1 MTGKWTYIESKTLAQ
16 TIAFDENTGWLFC
29 KDGTRY
35 SPAELRIIASGAGA
49 DIELPPVVH
58 AVKKIFGGEI
68 TDKGSRPRAKYAMPG
83 NRKE

>member
-1 MTGKWTYIESKTLAQ
+1 MTGNWTYIESETLAQ
-16 TIAFDENTGWLFC
+16 TIAFDLNTGWLFC

-35 SPAELRIIASGAGA
+35 SPAELRIIASGGA

-68 TDKGSRPRAKYAMPG
+68 TDKASSPRAQYAMPG
-83 NRKE
+83 KRKD